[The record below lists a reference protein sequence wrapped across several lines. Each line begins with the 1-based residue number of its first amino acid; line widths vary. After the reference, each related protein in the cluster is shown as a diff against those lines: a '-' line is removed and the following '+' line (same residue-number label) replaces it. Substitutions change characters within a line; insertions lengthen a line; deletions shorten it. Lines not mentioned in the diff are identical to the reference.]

1 MTSFLAFAK
10 LCQNVEAVPGSL
22 EKIDLVAA
30 FLADLDEAE
39 LSVACSFIMGTL
51 FPPSLDLVMG
61 VGPRILYEALAKA
74 CGCPA
79 EQISEMLRA
88 TGDPG
93 LVAAGIVEKRRPLGF
108 ASFLNEEPLS
118 ISEVYKSFLTIAR
131 ASGKGSKP
139 LKVRSLQFLFSQA
152 DSLEARYIAR
162 LAIEDMRIGIGE
174 GGMRDAIARAFAGSG
189 ADVENVERAY
199 NLSNDMGLV
208 AVAARRGTLA
218 KLSVMI
224 NHPIKMM
231 LASLGE
237 SIAAALADIGTAAI
251 EWKYDGARVQIHKEG
266 DKVRIFSRR
275 MENVTESL
283 PEIVQAARQINAKS
297 AILDGEA
304 VAVGIDGRPMAFQE
318 ILKRFRRKYKV
329 KKNLLA
335 AQIPLRL
342 FLFDLIYLDGKSVT
356 HLPLTERRALL
367 EKITTQNPASFAL
380 LADQVLSDSVE
391 AVEEI
396 YRQALAAGHE
406 GLILKNPSSVY
417 APGKRGKN
425 WLKIKPVME
434 TLDLVVIGAKW
445 GEGRR
450 ASFLGSYRLGC
461 RDTATGDLLD
471 MGYVA
476 TGLTDEAL
484 AELTSMFRELILLEK
499 GMEVE
504 IKPAVI
510 FEVAYEEIQRSPNY
524 SSGYAL
530 RFPRMVAVRDDK
542 SLEEADSLER
552 VVSLYKGQ
560 RGRGNSILEA
570 TKYDYKDAK

>member
-10 LCQNVEAVPGSL
+10 LCQKVEAISGSL

-39 LSVACSFIMGTL
+39 LSVTCSYVMGTL
-51 FPPSLDLVMG
+51 FSPSLDLVIG
-61 VGPRILYEALAKA
+61 VGPSILYEALAKA

-108 ASFLNEEPLS
+108 AAFLKAEPLS
-118 ISEVYKSFLTIAR
+118 IADVYERFVAIAR
-131 ASGKGSKP
+131 VSGKRSQDA
-139 LKVRSLQFLFSQA
+139 KVKNLQFLFSQA
-152 DSLEARYIAR
+152 GSLEARYIAR

-174 GGMRDAIARAFAGSG
+174 GGVRDAVARAFSKSG
-189 ADVENVERAY
+189 ADAEKVERAY
-199 NLSNDMGLV
+199 NLTNDMGLV

-218 KLSVMI
+218 ELSVMI

-237 SIAAALADIGTAAI
+237 SIPAALDDIGTAAI

-266 DKVRIFSRR
+266 DSIAVFSRR
-275 MENVTESL
+275 MENVTASL
-283 PEIVQAARQINAKS
+283 PEIVMAARHITANS

-304 VAVGIDGRPMAFQE
+304 VAIGSDGRPMAFQE
-318 ILKRFRRKYKV
+318 ILKRFRRKYNVEK
-329 KKNLLA
+329 LA

-356 HLPLTERRALL
+356 HLPLRERRALL
-367 EKITTQNPASFAL
+367 EKIAYPAL
-380 LADQVLSDSVE
+380 LADQVLSGSVE
-391 AVEEI
+391 AAEEI
-396 YRQALAAGHE
+396 YRQALDAGHE
-406 GLILKNPSSVY
+406 GLILKNPSSAY

-461 RDTATGDLLD
+461 RDTATGNLLD

-484 AELTSMFRELILLEK
+484 AELTDMFRELILLEK

-510 FEVAYEEIQRSPNY
+510 FEVAYEEIQKSTNY

-560 RGRGNSILEA
+560 RGRGNSVESA
-570 TKYDYKDAK
+570 